1 MTLGLRPRVVSVNLD
16 HILTLTEPLNALLV
30 PWEHTLDLPN
40 LAVNAAHAAHSHRNA
55 LRVAS
60 SVCKALLP
68 RMKVVRNVK
77 PARLVLST
85 LLTTLTASVCKV
97 LLPRMKV
104 VRNVKPARLVLST
117 LLTTLTA
124 NARRAPTWTPQARA
138 SRACLVAIALF
149 LAFPSLILSR

>member
-1 MTLGLRPRVVSVNLD
+1 VFCASPALSMTLGLRPRVVSVNLD

-85 LLTTLTASVCKV
+85 LLTTLTA
-97 LLPRMKV
+97 
-104 VRNVKPARLVLST
+104 
-117 LLTTLTA
+117 

>member
-1 MTLGLRPRVVSVNLD
+1 MFCASPALSMTLGLRPRVVSVNLD

-85 LLTTLTASVCKV
+85 LLTTLTA
-97 LLPRMKV
+97 
-104 VRNVKPARLVLST
+104 
-117 LLTTLTA
+117 